1 MVDIKRILVPV
12 DGSDHSMNA
21 AKYAV
26 DLARMSGAEIFL
38 THCHKPFPGFLGEP
52 YYQKAVNK
60 IMKDADQLLDP
71 FRKLFDEKGVP
82 YVERIME
89 GPPREAVPNVARHE
103 KCDLIIIGSR
113 GLSDLEGLF
122 LGSVTHRVLRV
133 APCPV
138 MVIR

>member
-26 DLARMSGAEIFL
+26 ELARMSGAEIFL
-38 THCHKPFPGFLGEP
+38 THCHKPFPGILGEP
-52 YYQKAVNK
+52 YYQKAVNR

-122 LGSVTHRVLRV
+122 LGSVTHRVLRA